1 MSENITVL
9 DFAEI
14 KIGME
19 KKFTIEIT
27 ESMLENFAKLSGDY
41 NPLHMDKD
49 YAKTTSF
56 KKRVCHG
63 MLLSSFFSRL
73 VGMYLPGQNALYLSQ
88 SLKFPKPCF
97 INEKVT
103 ITGKIVSK
111 SESTQIIT
119 LKTTIVN
126 ESGKC
131 LVDGDAK
138 VLLRG

>member
-1 MSENITVL
+1 MSENIVVL

-19 KKFTIEIT
+19 KKFTVEIT
-27 ESMLENFAKLSGDY
+27 ESMLENFANLSGDY
-41 NPLHMDKD
+41 NPLHMNKD
-49 YAKTTSF
+49 YAENTPF

-88 SLKFPKPCF
+88 SLKFPTPCF
-97 INEKVT
+97 INEKIT
-103 ITGKIVSK
+103 IIGKVISK

-126 ESGKC
+126 ESGEY
-131 LVDGDAK
+131 LVDGNAK
-138 VLLRG
+138 VLLRE